1 MKLIHNDIKLHA
13 YIKSY
18 KINDLFSTDVSQHM
32 KLFHFTQGDYIY
44 QEDDELSYFFFFVDG
59 KAKVFNSLSNGKSHL
74 LSFYEP
80 LEVLGDIEI
89 ITKDKVTVNVKV
101 ISDAYCIGIHTD
113 YIKQNLLTD
122 TLFLQFLCFHLGKK
136 LNRCSKNSSIN
147 LLYPLE
153 NRLASYILAI
163 ETREFNTNNTLTF
176 YDSLTEISEL
186 LGTSYRHLLRIINTF
201 IEKGI
206 LIKGTNGYEVIDKRQ
221 LQEMGTDLYTN

>member
-1 MKLIHNDIKLHA
+1 MKLINNDIKLQS

-18 KINDLFSTDVSQHM
+18 KINDLFSTDVSQYM

-44 QEDDELSYFFFFVDG
+44 QEDDELNYFYFFVDG
-59 KAKVFNSLSNGKSHL
+59 KAKVFNTLSNGKSHL

-101 ISDAYCIGIHTD
+101 ISDAYCIGIHAD

-206 LIKGTNGYEVIDKRQ
+206 LIKGTHGYEVIDKRQ